1 MKESKFVKT
10 KIFAGYAI
18 LIAVCVL
25 SVGYVYRT
33 VVRFSTPR
41 RQLFPAPYQTQ
52 RRGTDALPSL
62 SGRELRSADDRRI
75 PVLRVPLQTRAA
87 HRARP
92 DRLAA
97 GADRCGGFAAD
108 DASGQ
113 HRASS
118 GRQGAADDEPAAD
131 DPFGRHVQPAGQE
144 YPRADR
150 SGGQR
155 GARGTASSYGR
166 RTPSLRAWSCRIR

>member
-1 MKESKFVKT
+1 MRQNQDFRGICDPDRGLRPFGRLCLPDGGAFFDS
-10 KIFAGYAI
+10 
-18 LIAVCVL
+18 
-25 SVGYVYRT
+25 
-33 VVRFSTPR
+33 R
-41 RQLFPAPYQTQ
+41 RQLFPASYQTQ
-52 RRGTDALPSL
+52 RRGTDALSPL

-118 GRQGAADDEPAAD
+118 VRQGAADDEPAAD

-155 GARGTASSYGR
+155 GARGQRR
-166 RTPSLRAWSCRIR
+166 RTGGGHRRFARLCRIR